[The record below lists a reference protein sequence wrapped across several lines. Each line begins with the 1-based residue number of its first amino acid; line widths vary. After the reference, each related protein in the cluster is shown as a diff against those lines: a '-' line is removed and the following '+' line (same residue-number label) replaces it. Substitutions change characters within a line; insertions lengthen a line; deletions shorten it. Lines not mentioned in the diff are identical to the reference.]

1 MKTAG
6 IIAEYNPL
14 HNGHLHHIQET
25 RQAGFDRIVV
35 VLSSQVVQRA
45 EPAFF
50 SKWTRAAA
58 AIRCGADLVVELPAP
73 WAMASAERFAAGGVA
88 LMAGMGCVDALSFGS
103 EAGDAAALSRCA
115 ESCLEAEAGS
125 RILELLD
132 EGKSYAAAREAAVAE
147 LAGEETAALLRRP
160 NNILGVEYLKAI
172 RRLAPEM
179 QVVTIPRKGPG
190 HDSTARQGGL
200 ASASAL
206 RELIQF
212 QGFGAAVPF
221 IPPEAAVLFYEDIRT
236 RMAPA
241 SMERLETAVLYRLRT
256 MSLEEMRAL
265 PSVSEGLEQR
275 LYKLSRTPMPLSE
288 LINRL
293 RTRRYPLSRV
303 RRILYEAMLGLDA
316 AVYDQTPP
324 YIRVLAFNENG
335 KNLLRKIKKSGTL
348 PVYHSFARLERDYPH
363 LAAIEL
369 LATDLFR
376 YACPALGNA
385 HSEYQ
390 DRRPYA
396 VVDR

>member
-1 MKTAG
+1 
-6 IIAEYNPL
+6 
-14 HNGHLHHIQET
+14 
-25 RQAGFDRIVV
+25 
-35 VLSSQVVQRA
+35 
-45 EPAFF
+45 
-50 SKWTRAAA
+50 
-58 AIRCGADLVVELPAP
+58 
-73 WAMASAERFAAGGVA
+73 
-88 LMAGMGCVDALSFGS
+88 
-103 EAGDAAALSRCA
+103 
-115 ESCLEAEAGS
+115 
-125 RILELLD
+125 
-132 EGKSYAAAREAAVAE
+132 
-147 LAGEETAALLRRP
+147 
-160 NNILGVEYLKAI
+160 
-172 RRLAPEM
+172 
-179 QVVTIPRKGPG
+179 
-190 HDSTARQGGL
+190 
-200 ASASAL
+200 
-206 RELIQF
+206 
-212 QGFGAAVPF
+212 
-221 IPPEAAVLFYEDIRT
+221 
-236 RMAPA
+236 
-241 SMERLETAVLYRLRT
+241 
-256 MSLEEMRAL
+256 MRAL